1 MCGPQI
7 AALIR
12 LRRGCAVSSKL
23 PVPVMIMRED
33 VTCHSRMIE
42 FVGFRRKRPYCVPV
56 VLWPQQNHYDRA
68 THSYMKNLCS
78 VLLVLLVCG
87 ALSFGANHYP
97 IRVAPNHRYLVD
109 QNGELFLVQGD
120 APWSLIVGL
129 TNEEA
134 EKYLETR
141 RLQGFNSIIVNLVEH
156 KFRGP
161 VNRYGEGPFLVP
173 GDFSTPNEK
182 YFEHADWVIRKAAEK
197 GIQVFLAPIYLGY
210 IGTDEGWIE
219 ELQANGPVKARKWG
233 RYVGKRYR
241 GFDNI
246 VWIIGGDRNP
256 DKAREE
262 VDAIAQG
269 IKETDD
275 RHILTAHCHP
285 ENSAID
291 EYRDEGWLDLN
302 TTYTYGIVHQKLIS
316 DYHRQPVM
324 PYVLIETTYEG
335 EHNASAVQIR
345 RQAYWA
351 ILSGATGQFMGN
363 RPVWLFDP
371 GWEAALNSVGA
382 QDMQRVNLLF
392 SSRPWYELVPD
403 DKHEVV
409 VDGLGEFNGMDYL
422 TAARASD
429 GSVVMA
435 YMPTSRTLSVQM
447 SSISGKE
454 AAAWWFNPRTGQ
466 VSDGGK
472 FPTSGKREFTPP
484 AEGDWVLVLDDAAHT
499 RPRPRTR

>member
-1 MCGPQI
+1 MNKLFPILLAVLSCAGLSVAANLYPVRIGP
-7 AALIR
+7 
-12 LRRGCAVSSKL
+12 
-23 PVPVMIMRED
+23 D
-33 VTCHSRMIE
+33 
-42 FVGFRRKRPYCVPV
+42 
-56 VLWPQQNHYDRA
+56 
-68 THSYMKNLCS
+68 
-78 VLLVLLVCG
+78 
-87 ALSFGANHYP
+87 
-97 IRVAPNHRYLVD
+97 HRHLVD
-109 QNGELFLVQGD
+109 QNGEPFLVQGD

-134 EKYLETR
+134 ERYLETR
-141 RLQGFNSIIVNLVEH
+141 RRQGFNSIIVNLIEH

-161 VNRYGEGPFLVP
+161 VNRYGEGPFFTP

-219 ELQANGPVKARKWG
+219 ELQVNGSEKARNWG

-262 VDAIAQG
+262 VDAVAQG

-291 EYRDEGWLDLN
+291 QYGQEGWLDLN
-302 TTYTYGIVHQKLIS
+302 TTYTYAIVHQKLRG
-316 DYHRQPVM
+316 DYDRQPVM

-382 QDMQRVNLLF
+382 QDMARLFALF
-392 SSRPWYELVPD
+392 SSRPWAQLVPD
-403 DKHEVV
+403 EKHEVV
-409 VDGLGEFNGMDYL
+409 VDGLGEFNGLDYL
-422 TAARASD
+422 TAARSAD
-429 GSVVMA
+429 GSTVMA
-435 YMPTSRTLSVQM
+435 YMPTSRTIAVQM
-447 SSISGKE
+447 NSLSGKE
-454 AAAWWFNPRTGQ
+454 ATAWWFNPRTGQ
-466 VSDGGK
+466 VSEAGK
-472 FPTSGKREFTPP
+472 FATTGKREFTPP
-484 AEGDWVLVLDDAAHT
+484 SEGDWVLVLDDTA
-499 RPRPRTR
+499 RSLPRPATSR

>member
-1 MCGPQI
+1 MNKLFSILLAVLSCTTLSV
-7 AALIR
+7 AADRYPVR
-12 LRRGCAVSSKL
+12 LS
-23 PVPVMIMRED
+23 PD
-33 VTCHSRMIE
+33 
-42 FVGFRRKRPYCVPV
+42 
-56 VLWPQQNHYDRA
+56 
-68 THSYMKNLCS
+68 
-78 VLLVLLVCG
+78 
-87 ALSFGANHYP
+87 
-97 IRVAPNHRYLVD
+97 HRHLFD
-109 QNGELFLVQGD
+109 QSGEPFLVQGD

-134 EKYLETR
+134 EEYLETR
-141 RLQGFNSIIVNLVEH
+141 REQGFNSIIVNLIEH

-161 VNRYGEGPFLVP
+161 INRDGEGPFLTP

-197 GIQVFLAPIYLGY
+197 GIQVFLVPIYLGY
-210 IGTDEGWIE
+210 IGTDEGWVE
-219 ELQANGPVKARKWG
+219 ELQTNGPEKARNWG
-233 RYVGKRYR
+233 RYVGRRYR

-256 DKAREE
+256 DQAREG
-262 VDAIAQG
+262 VDAVAQG

-291 EYRDEGWLDLN
+291 QYRGEGWLDLN
-302 TTYTYGIVHQKLIS
+302 TTYSYGIVHQKLRG
-316 DYHRQPVM
+316 DYDRQPAM

-382 QDMQRVNLLF
+382 QDMRRLHALF
-392 SSRPWYELVPD
+392 SSRPWGQLVPD
-403 DKHEVV
+403 EKHQVV

-422 TAARASD
+422 TAARATD
-429 GSVVMA
+429 GSTVMA
-435 YMPTSRTLSVQM
+435 YMPTSRTTTVEM
-447 SSISGKE
+447 GSISGKE
-454 AAAWWFNPRTGQ
+454 AAVWWFNPRTGQ
-466 VSDGGK
+466 VSEAGK

-484 AEGDWVLVLDDAAHT
+484 SDGDWVLILDDAARNLPWPGT
-499 RPRPRTR
+499 RQ